1 MNCPHCGHEKSR
13 VTETRA
19 AGEADR
25 RIRLCLGCA
34 RTFQTLER
42 VCVFAGRAAGYVEVG
57 QHAPALEVVPDP
69 EPVEEPAAAKRT
81 STRRWHP
88 VDVPDG
94 VCEEA
99 APLLLEW
106 WNESRRLKHKGNAV
120 WSEKAWLASVERVKA
135 LPPSQQV
142 ALCQA
147 GVEQGWQALKLDYLK
162 GQHGTAAGPVALP
175 RADGRPMPKDPAM
188 LAALEQWPEQTA

>member
-1 MNCPHCGHEKSR
+1 MKCPHCGHEKSR

-19 AGEADR
+19 GDEADR
-25 RIRLCLGCA
+25 RIRICQGCA

-57 QHAPALEVVPDP
+57 EPVPALQVVPDP
-69 EPVEEPAAAKRT
+69 EPQTEPAAAKRAN
-81 STRRWHP
+81 TRRWHP
-88 VDVPDG
+88 VGVPEG

-135 LPPSQQV
+135 LPPAQQV

-147 GVEQGWQALKLDYLK
+147 GVEQGWQALKADYLRD
-162 GQHGTAAGPVALP
+162 GAARLPQLP
-175 RADGRPMPKDPAM
+175 RSDGRPMPKDPSM
-188 LAALEQWPEQTA
+188 LAALESWPA

>member
-1 MNCPHCGHEKSR
+1 MKCPHCGHDKSR

-19 AGEADR
+19 NDEADR

-34 RTFQTLER
+34 KTFTTFER
-42 VCVFAGRAAGYVEVG
+42 VAIYAGRAVGYVEVG
-57 QHAPALEVVPDP
+57 QPPVLEVVPDP
-69 EPVEEPAAAKRT
+69 EPTEESVAAKRVNN
-81 STRRWHP
+81 RRWHP
-88 VDVPDG
+88 VGVPEG

-135 LPPSQQV
+135 LPPHQQV

-147 GVEQGWQALKLDYLK
+147 GVEQGWQALKPEYLA
-162 GQHGTAAGPVALP
+162 GGTAQLPRLP
-175 RADGRPMPKDPAM
+175 RADGRPMPTDPAM
-188 LAALEQWPEQTA
+188 LAALESWPA

>member
-1 MNCPHCGHEKSR
+1 MKCPHCGHEKSR

-19 AGEADR
+19 GDEADR

-57 QHAPALEVVPDP
+57 EPAPALQVVPDP
-69 EPVEEPAAAKRT
+69 EPQAEPAAAKRVNN
-81 STRRWHP
+81 RRWHP
-88 VDVPDG
+88 VGVPEG

-135 LPPSQQV
+135 LPPAQQV

-147 GVEQGWQALKLDYLK
+147 GVEQGWQALKAEYLRD
-162 GQHGTAAGPVALP
+162 GAARLPQLP
-175 RADGRPMPKDPAM
+175 RADGRPMPKDKSM
-188 LAALEQWPEQTA
+188 LAALESWPA

>member
-1 MNCPHCGHEKSR
+1 MKCPHCGHEKSR

-19 AGEADR
+19 NDEADR

-42 VCVFAGRAAGYVEVG
+42 VCVFAGRSAGYVEVG
-57 QHAPALEVVPDP
+57 QPAPALQVVPDP
-69 EPVEEPAAAKRT
+69 ESESEPAAAKRVNN
-81 STRRWHP
+81 RRWHP
-88 VDVPDG
+88 VGVPLG

-106 WNESRRLKHKGNAV
+106 WNESRRIKHKGNAV
-120 WSEKAWLASVERVKA
+120 WSERAWLASVERVKA
-135 LPPSQQV
+135 LPPAQQV

-147 GVEQGWQALKLDYLK
+147 GVEQGWQALKAEYLRD
-162 GQHGTAAGPVALP
+162 GAARLP
-175 RADGRPMPKDPAM
+175 QLPKADGRPMPKDPAM
-188 LAALEQWPEQTA
+188 LAALQSWPA